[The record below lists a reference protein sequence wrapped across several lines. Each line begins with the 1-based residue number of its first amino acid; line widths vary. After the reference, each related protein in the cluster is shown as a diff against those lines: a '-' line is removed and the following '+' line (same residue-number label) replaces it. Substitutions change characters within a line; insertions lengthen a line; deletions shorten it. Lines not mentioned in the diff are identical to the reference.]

1 MIKSSKKLFLLI
13 FVFFSGFAGLV
24 FAEEQDF
31 SRGTLAAG
39 DESEAAGDFDSGDFD
54 VGLMADLDADFEPD
68 FFLDVEPLFGLKNG
82 LVDEYV
88 FLKNSAYS
96 SDKLSEL
103 NWDIKNEFFA
113 GANFKAVYKC
123 LFLKTGFKAGLSAI
137 SSKSGLMKDSDW
149 RNLEAEDAGNYQY
162 KTNYSESD
170 NHIDYD
176 FSTFIEAGG
185 RFKFFREKNVRVNL
199 CPFLGFEYQIFKF
212 TATDGTAW
220 YGNILSEGY
229 QAEWNDISNRKV
241 ETFSG
246 DVISYKRQNF
256 ILWLG
261 GNLEFE
267 LPYNFVLGAGIKVS
281 PWIYSESVDNH
292 WLRSMDFLDAVSG
305 FFSIMDI
312 SFSAEYK
319 FTPKTSICLNADWLC
334 SRLLRGDNY
343 NKSHSADIWGKSP
356 DADGGAAQKYLNF
369 YISFRYRFLD

>member
-24 FAEEQDF
+24 FAEEQGF

-39 DESEAAGDFDSGDFD
+39 DESEAAGDFD

-103 NWDIKNEFFA
+103 NWDIKNQFFV

-149 RNLEAEDAGNYQY
+149 RNLEAEGAGNYQY

-185 RFKFFREKNVRVNL
+185 RFKFFRGKNVRVNL

-229 QAEWNDISNRKV
+229 RAEWNDSSNR
-241 ETFSG
+241 TIYNFSG

-261 GNLEFE
+261 GNLQVE
-267 LPYNFVLGAGIKVS
+267 LPWNFVLGAGIKVS
-281 PWIYSESVDNH
+281 PWLYSESVDTH
-292 WLRSMDFLDAVSG
+292 WHPKKYKDFLDAVSG
-305 FFSIMDI
+305 YFSMAGVNFF
-312 SFSAEYK
+312 AEYK
-319 FTPKTSICLNADWLC
+319 FTPKTSICLQSEWLY

-343 NKSHSADIWGKSP
+343 EKSHSADIWEKSSSVE
-356 DADGGAAQKYLNF
+356 GGAAQKYLNF